1 MPVVTHDSA
10 SQRVAVHATGRTY
23 GDRPLAIVYDLDERD
38 ECTDTGYIVA
48 LSAPIVPID
57 DEDREIIF
65 RDAVLDDARRGEW
78 LANWGGPS
86 DAYDEPDEWIE
97 HHADLGE
104 PHQIVERFSELLRRH
119 WPTSQDVETAVA
131 QAIVRAMP
139 GDHAAGQDRI
149 ERIGDAM
156 RWLAASLPMLDAAV
170 RPDGRVMLIDR
181 HTATPEAST

>member
-1 MPVVTHDSA
+1 MTIRTYDQSSQPVEVVTTD
-10 SQRVAVHATGRTY
+10 RTHR
-23 GDRPLAIVYDLDERD
+23 GRPLAIVYDLVNGDRV
-38 ECTDTGYIVA
+38 DTGYIVA
-48 LSAPIVPID
+48 LCRDHDYGDRDISFHSAVPVAGVD
-57 DEDREIIF
+57 YHG
-65 RDAVLDDARRGEW
+65 GEW
-78 LANWGGPS
+78 LTNFGSQS
-86 DAYDEPDEWIE
+86 DAYDDPREWIT
-97 HHADLGE
+97 HNADLGE